1 MVSIEEYVRVEEYS
15 LSDYIKR
22 TERKDNSIL
31 DSKDQTAVE
40 FNKNTN
46 KNKNYGQYLEK
57 LETNS

>member
-57 LETNS
+57 LDTNS